1 MKITT
6 MIIRVLLGLIFIYAS
21 AMFFLK
27 LSPETHDTGYFKV
40 FEVGLIASTYL
51 IPLTKLIEL
60 LCGIAF
66 LSNKFVSLA
75 NIVILP
81 VTVNILCI
89 NLLMLSKDSTW
100 DLPLA
105 IFIFLANV
113 FLIYRYWHNYR
124 TVFTI

>member
-1 MKITT
+1 MKIATT
-6 MIIRVLLGLIFIYAS
+6 IIRVLLGLIFIYAS
-21 AMFFLK
+21 SMFFLK
-27 LSPETHDTGYFKV
+27 LAPETHDTGYFKV

-66 LSNKFVSLA
+66 LTNKFVTLA

-89 NLLMLSKDSTW
+89 NLLMMSRDSKLE
-100 DLPLA
+100 LPLA
-105 IFIFLANV
+105 IFIFLANL
-113 FLIYRYWHNYR
+113 FLIFRYWKNYK

>member
-6 MIIRVLLGLIFIYAS
+6 LIIRVLLGLIFIYAS
-21 AMFFLK
+21 SMFFLK

-40 FEVGLIASTYL
+40 FEVGLIASAYL

-66 LSNKFVSLA
+66 LINKFVTLA

-89 NLLMLSKDSTW
+89 NILMLSKDSPW

-113 FLIYRYWHNYR
+113 FLIYRYWDNYKSL
-124 TVFTI
+124 FKI